1 MTTRVYGVD
10 LGTSVIKIYRKGK
23 GVIVDQKNMIAIEN
37 KKKVRAIGD
46 EAYEMYEKAPENVD
60 VSYPIKK
67 GVIAEIAY
75 MEALFNC
82 FLKRVYKGGKA
93 LPSDYIVAIPTDI
106 TDVER
111 RAFSDLIE
119 SSNARA
125 KSVKM
130 VEKPI
135 VAALGADLDITN
147 ARGVMMVD
155 IGASTTEISVLSL
168 GGIVISKLLP
178 VGGNALDEAIA
189 ANVKKTCN
197 LYIGN
202 RTAEILKKELGCA
215 FPQEEYEKKVY
226 GRNIVTGLPQ
236 QLPISS
242 LLVYDAIREYL
253 NAIVEAVKMI
263 LEKTPPEISA
273 DIIDSGIYISGGSAK
288 IKDLDK
294 LIESE
299 TELKVNVCENPSNAV
314 VKGIGRIIEDP
325 SLTSLAFDCRVMMGR
340 R

>member
-1 MTTRVYGVD
+1 MTGRVYGVD
-10 LGTSVIKIYRKGK
+10 LGTSVIKIYKKGK

-37 KKKVRAIGD
+37 RKRVRAIGD

-60 VSYPIKK
+60 VAYPIKK

-82 FLKRVYKGGKA
+82 FLKRVYRGGKA

-147 ARGVMMVD
+147 AKGVMMVD

-178 VGGNALDEAIA
+178 VGGNNLDEAVA

-197 LYIGN
+197 LFIGN

-215 FPQEEYEKKVY
+215 YPIDGLERKVY
-226 GRNIVTGLPQ
+226 GRNVVTGLPQ
-236 QLPISS
+236 QVAITSQ
-242 LLVYDAIREYL
+242 LVFDAIKEYL
-253 NAIVEAVKMI
+253 NSIIDAVKMI
-263 LEKTPPEISA
+263 LEKTPPEIAA
-273 DIIDSGIYISGGSAK
+273 DIIDSGIYVSGGSAR
-288 IKDLDK
+288 IKDLDV
-294 LIESE
+294 LISRE
-299 TELKVNVCENPSNAV
+299 TELEVNICDNPSNSV
-314 VKGIGRIIEDP
+314 IKGIGRIIEDP
-325 SLTSLAFDCRVMMGR
+325 TLTSLAFDSRVMVSR